1 MHYLINVF
9 GIILILPTISIGINI
24 FVNYKK
30 NINNNLSEITRLL
43 QYSNFD
49 EIITLI
55 TNIFIIM
62 VSIFGIIKD
71 MG

>member
-1 MHYLINVF
+1 LINVF

>member
-1 MHYLINVF
+1 MINVF